1 MFTTCLTLSDSR
13 LKIAFVGCDMR
24 LKSGGP
30 SGQRN
35 GPALHPCSVGLR
47 GADEA
52 QLRLVHFM
60 RLGVGAVSL
69 LEPVPREAHRPTEL
83 DT

>member
-24 LKSGGP
+24 LKRSALGAAERPRHP
-30 SGQRN
+30 S
-35 GPALHPCSVGLR
+35 LFELR
-47 GADEA
+47 GADET

-69 LEPVPREAHRPTEL
+69 EPVPREAHRPTEL
-83 DT
+83 NT